1 MSSAKSLRK
10 QQKLAKK
17 RAPGPGGAVVAAEPL
32 RLRPDWQAKPTKS
45 EQRRDA
51 ARRVA
56 LMKKMSLTMPRCG
69 QCHGKVAY
77 ADQRTA
83 LFALEELHRGHP
95 YAEDGAL
102 PHRAY
107 RCPHGFGWHLTRS
120 PDRAAGEAG
129 PAGSPGGPLGRQ
141 LGRPAG
147 RPLGEP
153 LDGPGDRLLDGPG
166 D

>member
-10 QQKLAKK
+10 QQRLAKK
-17 RAPGPGGAVVAAEPL
+17 RSLAPFGSPSASDSLWLSAG
-32 RLRPDWQAKPTKS
+32 WQTKPTKS

-56 LMKKMSLTMPRCG
+56 QMKKMSLTMARCE
-69 QCHGKVAY
+69 QCRGKVAY

-95 YAEDGAL
+95 YAPGGTL

-107 RCPHGFGWHLTRS
+107 PCPVGFGWHLTRS
-120 PDRAAGEAG
+120 PERT
-129 PAGSPGGPLGRQ
+129 
-141 LGRPAG
+141 
-147 RPLGEP
+147 
-153 LDGPGDRLLDGPG
+153 GD
-166 D
+166 